1 MQLAR
6 PVLAGSKEC
15 ILLRP
20 LSLSLFLS
28 LSLSLSLNVML
39 LYGVDRRSQGQ
50 KGTEERA
57 QLSARSNRKAIIVS
71 TQKE

>member
-1 MQLAR
+1 MPML
-6 PVLAGSKEC
+6 VM
-15 ILLRP
+15 LLH
-20 LSLSLFLS
+20 LS

-39 LYGVDRRSQGQ
+39 LHGVDRRSQGQ
-50 KGTEERA
+50 KGREERA